1 MKYVVE
7 MRLRHSD
14 VDGGTHRHTERM
26 ETETPTLEK

>member
-14 VDGGTHRHTERM
+14 VDGGIHRHI
-26 ETETPTLEK
+26 ETDGKDL